1 MTYGG
6 PEWLTI
12 YGWWVIRSLPLKILL
27 GGAGSSEPAIP
38 VFQSVPETA
47 SGLQGYKPLV
57 DWNNVGKGSRLNGSV
72 SSVQRLALEAVC
84 RGRLLNW
91 VVWLGRRDGTT
102 EWFAREVAKF

>member
-57 DWNNVGKGSRLNGSV
+57 DWNQLCLAEHLDLV
-72 SSVQRLALEAVC
+72 SMKNAVNC
-84 RGRLLNW
+84 
-91 VVWLGRRDGTT
+91 DT
-102 EWFAREVAKF
+102 